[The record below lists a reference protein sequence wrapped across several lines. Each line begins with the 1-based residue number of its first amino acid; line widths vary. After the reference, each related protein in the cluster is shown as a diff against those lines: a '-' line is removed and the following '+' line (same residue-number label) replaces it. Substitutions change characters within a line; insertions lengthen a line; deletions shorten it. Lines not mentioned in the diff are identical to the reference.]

1 MNVMNVD
8 QELIMMKIL
17 CVINVG
23 TEIMDGGG
31 INEL

>member
-23 TEIMDGGG
+23 KEIMYGGG